1 MIVRTSL
8 YAEALDKVQE
18 AFDQTTRL
26 TLEAKRMAHDIII
39 SGQASAT
46 TRAMCSEGFKLM
58 KDLVGPT
65 EVLETILQD
74 VNGITSES
82 DAINAMRQM
91 APIYKQLLEFVN
103 ELRGVHRRAT
113 SSARGSRG

>member
-1 MIVRTSL
+1 
-8 YAEALDKVQE
+8 
-18 AFDQTTRL
+18 
-26 TLEAKRMAHDIII
+26 MAHDIII
-39 SGQASAT
+39 PGQASAT

-74 VNGITSES
+74 VNGITSEI
-82 DAINAMRQM
+82 DAINATRQM